1 MGRRHRR
8 SILHEARRRY
18 NEKQK
23 EAKEIIDK
31 SKVLDQ
37 LMSTMRIT
45 IILIVMMIVLTPVLV
60 YVRKH
65 QMSVNDKRITTFTPQ
80 MNTQMNTQMN
90 MQMNASPVHVSGGGN
105 MSMYGDTPPLSSA
118 YKSILGGE
126 NATSIHRSN
135 PEVYPHQYE
144 VQGLINGVKGAMK
157 DLNSIRSVDE
167 FY

>member
-65 QMSVNDKRITTFTPQ
+65 QMSVNDKQIISFTPK

-90 MQMNASPVHVSGGGN
+90 ASPVHMSGGGN
-105 MSMYGDTPPLSSA
+105 TTMYSDSPPLSTA

-135 PEVYPHQYE
+135 PEVYPHQHE

-157 DLNSIRSVDE
+157 DLNSIRSVNE

>member
-8 SILHEARRRY
+8 GILHEARRRY

-65 QMSVNDKRITTFTPQ
+65 QMSVNDKQIIAFTPK

-90 MQMNASPVHVSGGGN
+90 ASPVHMSGGGN
-105 MSMYGDTPPLSSA
+105 MSMYGDSPPLSSA

-126 NATSIHRSN
+126 NATSMHRSN
-135 PEVYPHQYE
+135 PEVYPHQHE

-157 DLNSIRSVDE
+157 DLNSIRSVNE

>member
-8 SILHEARRRY
+8 SILQEARRRY

-45 IILIVMMIVLTPVLV
+45 VILIVMMIILTPVLA

-65 QMSVNDKRITTFTPQ
+65 QMSVNDKQIISFTPKT
-80 MNTQMNTQMN
+80 NTQMNTQMN
-90 MQMNASPVHVSGGGN
+90 MQMNASPVHMSGGGN
-105 MSMYGDTPPLSSA
+105 VSMYGDSPPLSSA

-126 NATSIHRSN
+126 NATSMHRSN
-135 PEVYPHQYE
+135 PEVYPHQHE
-144 VQGLINGVKGAMK
+144 VQGLINGVKGAMQ
-157 DLNSIRSVDE
+157 DFNSIRSVNE

>member
-8 SILHEARRRY
+8 GILQEARRRY

-60 YVRKH
+60 YIRKH
-65 QMSVNDKRITTFTPQ
+65 QMIVNDKQINTFTPK

-90 MQMNASPVHVSGGGN
+90 TSPVHMSGGGK
-105 MSMYGDTPPLSSA
+105 MSMYSDSPPLSTA

-126 NATSIHRSN
+126 NVTSTHRSN
-135 PEVYPHQYE
+135 PEVYPHQHE
-144 VQGLINGVKGAMK
+144 VQGLINGVKGAMQ
-157 DLNSIRSVDE
+157 DLNSIRSVNE

>member
-8 SILHEARRRY
+8 GILHEARRRY

-45 IILIVMMIVLTPVLV
+45 VILIVMMIVLTPVLV

-65 QMSVNDKRITTFTPQ
+65 QMGVNDKQIITFTPKIS
-80 MNTQMNTQMN
+80 TQMN
-90 MQMNASPVHVSGGGN
+90 APPVHMSGGGN
-105 MSMYGDTPPLSSA
+105 MSMYGDSPPLSSA

-126 NATSIHRSN
+126 NAMSIHRSN
-135 PEVYPHQYE
+135 PEVYPHQHE
-144 VQGLINGVKGAMK
+144 VQGLINGVKGAMQ
-157 DLNSIRSVDE
+157 DLNSIRSVKE

>member
-1 MGRRHRR
+1 MGRRHKR

-45 IILIVMMIVLTPVLV
+45 VILIVMMIVLTPVLV

-65 QMSVNDKRITTFTPQ
+65 QMSANDKQIITFTPK

-90 MQMNASPVHVSGGGN
+90 VSPVHMSGGGN
-105 MSMYGDTPPLSSA
+105 MSMYSDSPPLSSA

-135 PEVYPHQYE
+135 PEVYPHQHE
-144 VQGLINGVKGAMK
+144 VQGLINGVKGAMQ
-157 DLNSIRSVDE
+157 DLNSIRSVNE
-167 FY
+167 IY